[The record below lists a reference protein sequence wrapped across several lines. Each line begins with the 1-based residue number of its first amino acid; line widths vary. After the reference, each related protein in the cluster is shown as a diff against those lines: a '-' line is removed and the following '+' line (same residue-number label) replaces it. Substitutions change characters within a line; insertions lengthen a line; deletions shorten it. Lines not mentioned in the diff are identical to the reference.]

1 MRARKGIGVAVLAV
15 AGVLMVSGY
24 GYAQGVGNVG
34 ALPSVFPGNP
44 AVGGWIIGQYGVVR
58 DPNGPA
64 WIKNLTNPNGGNIIA
79 QPGQTFTLGGYHFRI
94 SYITE
99 SSVTGLWEYVCQDLD
114 NYYGRGAGANVP
126 IACASLDNNPNVTW
140 T

>member
-1 MRARKGIGVAVLAV
+1 MATKGQARQIRRRRTGFA
-15 AGVLMVSGY
+15 AGV
-24 GYAQGVGNVG
+24 GVIVVG
-34 ALPSVFPGNP
+34 TVAMLF
-44 AVGGWIIGQYGVVR
+44 AR
-58 DPNGPA
+58 A
-64 WIKNLTNPNGGNIIA
+64 TTTNGGSPPPPA
-79 QPGQTFTLGGYHFRI
+79 PPPPAPPPPGAPYQHTPGATFTLGGYRFRI

-126 IACASLDNNPNVTW
+126 IACASLDNNPNVVW

>member
-1 MRARKGIGVAVLAV
+1 MATKGQARKITRAKRRRRSGIA
-15 AGVLMVSGY
+15 AGVGIIV
-24 GYAQGVGNVG
+24 VGTV
-34 ALPSVFPGNP
+34 AMLF
-44 AVGGWIIGQYGVVR
+44 AR
-58 DPNGPA
+58 A
-64 WIKNLTNPNGGNIIA
+64 PNGGGA
-79 QPGQTFTLGGYHFRI
+79 PPPPAPPPPAPPPPGAPYQHTPGQTFTLGGYHFRI